1 MSGVPVVIGSRVT
14 PESVL
19 EHADGGF
26 TVAQI
31 AWLFSLPRTKV
42 RKVLEF
48 ALQRR
53 NQAA

>member
-14 PESVL
+14 PETLL

-31 AWLFSLPRTKV
+31 AWILSLPRTKV

-48 ALQRR
+48 ASQWR